1 MTQISWGLNISYFG
15 VVDMIGRSYFGWV
28 VEMET
33 SLEWKQFRMKG
44 EELKDSKYNQLK
56 EFWKKKER
64 ETRNEWW
71 LDGYVGPSNCFF
83 FFFFWRNRIMLLCG
97 RTYLVER
104 KNLMMEEQEG
114 TIARASSLSRWEGM
128 RSRAQEWEGGLWIK
142 AQIVHLH

>member
-56 EFWKKKER
+56 EFWKKKKR
-64 ETRNEWW
+64 EK
-71 LDGYVGPSNCFF
+71 L
-83 FFFFWRNRIMLLCG
+83 
-97 RTYLVER
+97 
-104 KNLMMEEQEG
+104 
-114 TIARASSLSRWEGM
+114 GM
-128 RSRAQEWEGGLWIK
+128 NGD
-142 AQIVHLH
+142 